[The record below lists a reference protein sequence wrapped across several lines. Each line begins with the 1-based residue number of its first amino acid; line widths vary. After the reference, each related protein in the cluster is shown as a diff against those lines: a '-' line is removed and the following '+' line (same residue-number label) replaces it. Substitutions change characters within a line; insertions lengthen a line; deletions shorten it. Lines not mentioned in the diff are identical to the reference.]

1 MVNVLLQTPP
11 SYWFF
16 GVDAILEAMAAVIAF
31 LVVWASYRVYRLT
44 GDKTHKYFTISFFLL
59 TLSFFARAFTDAILE
74 NLLFSVPQE
83 YAGALFYLGYVA
95 HIFLAIAAY
104 IIIFAL
110 THKLYDK
117 RILVFLFLITAPAL
131 LLSGS
136 YFISFYGLS
145 AVFLAFITYAYY
157 QNFRKVCTGTSCLVF
172 LSFAFLTATQLI
184 FLLEAILP
192 PYIGNMPGL
201 YDFAIS
207 LKHRIYVAAHAA
219 QAAGYFTLFVALLRT
234 LLRKK

>member
-1 MVNVLLQTPP
+1 MVSVQLQTPP
-11 SYWFF
+11 WFF
-16 GVDAILEAMAAVIAF
+16 GVDATLELAAALTAL
-31 LVVWASYRVYRLT
+31 LVLWASYRVYRLT
-44 GDKTHKYFTISFFLL
+44 GDKTHKYFTFAFFLL
-59 TLSFFARAFTDAILE
+59 TLSFFSRALTDALLE
-74 NLLFSVPQE
+74 NLLFIHVPQA
-83 YAGALFYLGYVA
+83 YLGLIFYLGYVA

-110 THKLYDK
+110 THKLYDRK
-117 RILVFLFLITAPAL
+117 ILVFLFLIIAPSL

-157 QNFRKVCTGTSCLVF
+157 QNYRKVHTGTSCLVF
-172 LSFAFLTATQLI
+172 IAFAFLTATQLI
-184 FLLEAILP
+184 FLCESILP
-192 PYIGNMPGL
+192 LYIGHMPGM
-201 YDFAIS
+201 YDFAVS
-207 LKHRIYVAAHAA
+207 LKHRTYVAAQAA

>member
-11 SYWFF
+11 WFF
-16 GVDAILEAMAAVIAF
+16 GVDATLEAAAAAIAF
-31 LVVWASYRVYRLT
+31 LVVWASYRVYRLS

-59 TLSFFARAFTDAILE
+59 TLSFFSRALTDALLE
-74 NLLFSVPQE
+74 NLLFISVPQA
-83 YAGALFYLGYVA
+83 YTGALFYLGYVA

-172 LSFAFLTATQLI
+172 VSFAFLTATQII
-184 FLLEAILP
+184 FLCESILP
-192 PYIGNMPGL
+192 QYIGQMQGM
-201 YDFAIS
+201 YDFAVS

-219 QAAGYFTLFVALLRT
+219 QAAGYFTLFVALLKT